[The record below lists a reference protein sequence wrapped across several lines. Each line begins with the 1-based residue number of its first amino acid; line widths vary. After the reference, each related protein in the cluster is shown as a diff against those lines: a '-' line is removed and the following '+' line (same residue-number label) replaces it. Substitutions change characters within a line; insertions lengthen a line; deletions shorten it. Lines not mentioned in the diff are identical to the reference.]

1 MEPPAQVPILKP
13 IPVVAKPQ
21 TPAPAPV
28 SVPPADQIPPPAF
41 ENPVQDQAVPLP
53 PPPPPK
59 PLFKLKSS
67 LKSKSKLN
75 PMQLSKPSELT
86 TQKKIG
92 IKSNDPK

>member
-1 MEPPAQVPILKP
+1 MEPPAQVTILKP
-13 IPVVAKPQ
+13 IPVMAKPQ
-21 TPAPAPV
+21 TPAPAP
-28 SVPPADQIPPPAF
+28 PADQIPSPAF

-53 PPPPPK
+53 PLPPPK